1 MRKVLLSADS
11 TCDLSPELKERYHV
25 HYYPFHVIFRG
36 VDHLDNVDIRP
47 EDIFAGYREDG
58 SLPKTSAINVQE
70 YLDYFAPFVEQGYD
84 IVHLNLGAALSS
96 AHVHAAEAARQLGHV
111 YAIDSRNLSTG
122 IGQLVIRA
130 GRMIEQGMGAE
141 EVARHVEELR
151 GHVHSSFVLDTMDFL
166 AAGGRCPQLLAYV
179 GKMVK
184 FHPSIVVDNTD
195 GSMSLGKLYRGKPAR
210 VLPHYAADTL
220 GRYHDLELDDI
231 FITHSGIEGQLVEL
245 VRAAIEEHAHFE
257 RIHVTQAS
265 CTISSHCGPN
275 TLGILFTTKSACA

>member
-1 MRKVLLSADS
+1 
-11 TCDLSPELKERYHV
+11 
-25 HYYPFHVIFRG
+25 
-36 VDHLDNVDIRP
+36 
-47 EDIFAGYREDG
+47 
-58 SLPKTSAINVQE
+58 
-70 YLDYFAPFVEQGYD
+70 
-84 IVHLNLGAALSS
+84 
-96 AHVHAAEAARQLGHV
+96 
-111 YAIDSRNLSTG
+111 
-122 IGQLVIRA
+122 
-130 GRMIEQGMGAE
+130 MIEQGMGAE

-210 VLPHYAADTL
+210 VLPRYAADTL
-220 GRYHDLELDDI
+220 GRYHDLELDNV

>member
-36 VDHLDNVDIRP
+36 VDHLDNVDIHP

-96 AHVHAAEAARQLGHV
+96 AHVHAVEAARQLGHV

-210 VLPHYAADTL
+210 DAGELHY
-220 GRYHDLELDDI
+220 LEPLRAQ
-231 FITHSGIEGQLVEL
+231 HARHLVHHEKRL
-245 VRAAIEEHAHFE
+245 RIGAKRRGERGVQCYPAH
-257 RIHVTQAS
+257 V
-265 CTISSHCGPN
+265 
-275 TLGILFTTKSACA
+275 